1 MLWKPISLFHWGS
14 KQCFISCLLVLM
26 RACCLLLIELSKQ
39 SMYILFNYFSS
50 FSSYGNYLWADN
62 DCYHLFVPP
71 KYLLIILHKQLVACV
86 IANWLLASTP
96 LGIGIWLPKAKY
108 LLLFLDWMICFV
120 TKHTLFNKFIASSCN
135 MLSRPKMWNCIM
147 VIENYTLNTICLM
160 KKINLNKYSYSKV
173 DIPLSVQALI

>member
-50 FSSYGNYLWADN
+50 FSSYVNYLWVAN

-71 KYLLIILHKQLVACV
+71 NYLLIILHKQLVACV

-96 LGIGIWLPKAKY
+96 LGISVWLPQAKY
-108 LLLFLDWMICFV
+108 LLLSHDWMIYFV
-120 TKHTLFNKFIASSCN
+120 TKRILFNKFIASSCN
-135 MLSRPKMWNCIM
+135 MLSRPTMWSSIM
-147 VIENYTLNTICLM
+147 AIETYVLNTIFLM
-160 KKINLNKYSYSKV
+160 KK
-173 DIPLSVQALI
+173 